1 MFSPDDREFSLNSD
15 ATLFCN
21 LKGNAKIERIKWY
34 RKNELI
40 QINEKYDLVGPSL
53 TIKQL
58 QISDFGPYTC
68 EIVTQ
73 YGSITDVAKIKIKG
87 LYRLSD

>member
-1 MFSPDDREFSLNSD
+1 MFSPEDREFSLNTE

-21 LKGNAKIERIKWY
+21 LKGNVKIEKIKWY

-40 QINEKYDLVGPSL
+40 TNSEKYEVVGPSL
-53 TIKQL
+53 TIKDL
-58 QISDFGPYTC
+58 EISDYGPYTC

-73 YGSITDVAKIKIKG
+73 YGSVTDVAKIKIKG
-87 LYRLSD
+87 LYNT